1 MKKAIKKA
9 KLSRRE
15 MRLKETKDRSKNHL
29 EIIVRS
35 ENDAQSE
42 LMQSE
47 IIKAATR
54 WKRLLGGNLS
64 FEMMI
69 LSRNFYDQ
77 ENQRNR

>member
-64 FEMMI
+64 F
-69 LSRNFYDQ
+69 
-77 ENQRNR
+77 